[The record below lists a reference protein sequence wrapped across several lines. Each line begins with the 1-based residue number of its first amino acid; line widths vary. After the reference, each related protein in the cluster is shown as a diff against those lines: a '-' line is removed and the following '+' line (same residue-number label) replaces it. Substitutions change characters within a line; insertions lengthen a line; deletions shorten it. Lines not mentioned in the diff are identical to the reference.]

1 MIPKK
6 ATITRLINVIYRTG
20 AMYRAD
26 SSKEKALDLNP
37 AHFFYIGTLHRHP
50 GISQDEIAR
59 RLCLDKSNVTRHLS
73 VLESKGIVERR
84 QSEVDRRVINV
95 YPTEKLEELFPRV
108 REVLREWNEYL
119 IKDLEPEEVE
129 ILTGLLLKV
138 AQSAA
143 KYAERD
149 FDKGEGVE

>member
-1 MIPKK
+1 
-6 ATITRLINVIYRTG
+6 
-20 AMYRAD
+20 MYRAD
-26 SSKEKALDLNP
+26 SAKENELELNP

-59 RLCLDKSNVTRHLS
+59 RLFLDKSNVTRHLS

-95 YPTEKLEELFPRV
+95 YPTEKLEEMFPRV
-108 REVLREWNEYL
+108 RGVLREWNEYL

-129 ILTGLLLKV
+129 LLTELLLKV